1 MTLEKKQLNL
11 DDENHWKDFEDNW
24 FGIPSAEQKKAT
36 YGEITTRT
44 LEDIILALTPHSNS
58 ELRAHTPIKV
68 VANTKPKIK
77 IPTGKER

>member
-24 FGIPSAEQKKAT
+24 FGIPSVVSKKEA
-36 YGEITTRT
+36 YGEITAKT
-44 LEDIILALTPHSNS
+44 LEEIILALTPHSNS

-68 VANTKPKIK
+68 ATANSKIK
-77 IPTGKER
+77 LSTVNER

>member
-1 MTLEKKQLNL
+1 MKIIGKTLKTTGLAFLQQNK
-11 DDENHWKDFEDNW
+11 
-24 FGIPSAEQKKAT
+24 KKAT

-68 VANTKPKIK
+68 ANTKPKIK